1 MANGVAGRILQVYK
15 NGTPLLRVKL
25 SKASDLIDVTNSETS
40 DAYGA
45 GVTKYCNGAD
55 RNGIQTLKH

>member
-1 MANGVAGRILQVYK
+1 MANGAASRILNVYK
-15 NGTPLLRVKL
+15 NGTPLLRVKV
-25 SKASDLIDVTNSETS
+25 SKTSNLIDVTNSETS
-40 DAYGA
+40 AAYGT